1 MNWSLGTWPFEGK
14 ETFLTYSARWKK
26 VASIAY
32 LSHTPIPS
40 LVQDAS
46 TDAAFSLL
54 RWLQPVADVML
65 TAPLGLQFSCQ
76 SCGGRWRLE
85 WGWVLGISSGEM
97 EIERSSRSPLASL
110 RLPFWSVSSS
120 LHWSRHWPNQNRVW
134 TFFCLA
140 HLHLRDRKNAVL
152 VITGPRTWSCML
164 FRVQWENRNGSRYS
178 KQKSLMDSLESWRPE
193 PQRTDPA
200 GELHPLPSSG
210 RWRSYTELF
219 QTQRSYNHGSEMPQS
234 QLPLENLRAEDWT
247 LEHLRKI
254 PTQTVPTVCQ
264 A

>member
-1 MNWSLGTWPFEGK
+1 
-14 ETFLTYSARWKK
+14 
-26 VASIAY
+26 
-32 LSHTPIPS
+32 
-40 LVQDAS
+40 
-46 TDAAFSLL
+46 
-54 RWLQPVADVML
+54 
-65 TAPLGLQFSCQ
+65 
-76 SCGGRWRLE
+76 
-85 WGWVLGISSGEM
+85 
-97 EIERSSRSPLASL
+97 
-110 RLPFWSVSSS
+110 
-120 LHWSRHWPNQNRVW
+120 
-134 TFFCLA
+134 
-140 HLHLRDRKNAVL
+140 
-152 VITGPRTWSCML
+152 
-164 FRVQWENRNGSRYS
+164 
-178 KQKSLMDSLESWRPE
+178 MDSLESWRPE